1 MPPSLSRCFRHCWE
15 NSIGSKLDLE
25 NRLVQKGLGLDL
37 TLIHVPWSKHSIW
50 IGRLGYCHP
59 TITGFP
65 NDSVNDVN
73 GCSHTKALWKYTLA
87 GPIGIDRQLTQL
99 TLESMDWFQ
108 GISTGN
114 KGMDWVHL
122 NQSIDSKDFEGFP
135 LKFQSFWSLI
145 NKFCGFSCRSLDPNV
160 RFKNSPRLGPSGS
173 LPRQTYGIH
182 CSTGKKNEETMGW
195 RCLKFK

>member
-25 NRLVQKGLGLDL
+25 NRLVQKGLGLNL

-87 GPIGIDRQLTQL
+87 GPIGIGQTIDTIDSRINGLVSGNINRKQGYGLGPFKSIHWFERFRRVS
-99 TLESMDWFQ
+99 LEISIILVVNQQILWVFLQ
-108 GISTGN
+108 IPWSKCEIQKLASTG
-114 KGMDWVHL
+114 
-122 NQSIDSKDFEGFP
+122 SIRISA
-135 LKFQSFWSLI
+135 
-145 NKFCGFSCRSLDPNV
+145 
-160 RFKNSPRLGPSGS
+160 
-173 LPRQTYGIH
+173 
-182 CSTGKKNEETMGW
+182 
-195 RCLKFK
+195 